1 MKPAPLASIPM
12 PSTSSPR
19 LAVFLRRHSARVL
32 LQAAIVSAAAFL
44 LSLLIPN
51 KFTASTVLL
60 PPNPQADLGGLL
72 SGAAG
77 GMALS
82 RALGIDAQ
90 NEIDVY
96 LGVLR
101 SDHVNQALVQRFHL
115 LEIYGQ
121 KDPEKAGKRL
131 RSHTGISLTNEGF
144 VKVAVTERDRK
155 LAADV
160 ANAYAEELDQFLR
173 LNTNTSARHRREF
186 MDQRLTE
193 TEAALAAVE
202 DSLRDY

>member
-1 MKPAPLASIPM
+1 RWRSRSGTETRGPSASDTIDPMKPAPLASIPM
-12 PSTSSPR
+12 PSTSSPG
-19 LAVFLRRHSARVL
+19 LAGFLRRHSPRVL

-72 SGAAG
+72 SGTGG

-90 NEIDVY
+90 SEIDVY

-101 SDHVNQALVQRFHL
+101 SGHVNEALVRRFGL
-115 LEIYGQ
+115 LQVYQQ
-121 KDPEKAGKRL
+121 KDAEKAGKQL
-131 RSHTGISLTNEGF
+131 KSHTGIS
-144 VKVAVTERDRK
+144 
-155 LAADV
+155 
-160 ANAYAEELDQFLR
+160 
-173 LNTNTSARHRREF
+173 
-186 MDQRLTE
+186 
-193 TEAALAAVE
+193 
-202 DSLRDY
+202 